1 MLALVEDTIYCVSTT
16 KSCTCMQTILFTH
29 KEAKT
34 LDYLFCLMY
43 KNLRQYK
50 ASVKKN
56 SANIRLVTKI
66 MINLP

>member
-16 KSCTCMQTILFTH
+16 KTCTCMQTPILFTH

-50 ASVKKN
+50 ASVKKKTPP
-56 SANIRLVTKI
+56 I
-66 MINLP
+66 